1 MKSEIIK
8 QMKNT
13 IILFL
18 VCVSVLSYSQPVN
31 KYITEENV
39 TRIIKTLAADNM
51 MGRSAIRPEHIDKAA
66 AFIES
71 EFKSIGLGQLQGLKS
86 FRQEFTKSRIL
97 PVSQHV
103 TIDGKPIASEN
114 VLIIAEKSELSQSTG
129 LSIRQIAFDSTA
141 SNKDQYFFDKA
152 FALIRDTSSMLVLID
167 DRFQNNFQELKG
179 YFQGRF
185 TNNRKYTKVF
195 VTGATEANQYSI
207 KATQKIESIKMANV
221 VGILPGKS
229 KPDEMVVFSGH
240 YDHIGIEKPIN
251 GDSIANG
258 ADDDASGTTAVI
270 ELARYFKKIKNNE
283 RTLIFVAF
291 TAEEIGGFG
300 SKYFSEQLNPDKV
313 AAMFN
318 IEMIGKPSKWG
329 QNFAFITGYDRSDF
343 GEILQKNLTGTKF
356 EFRADPYPEQN
367 LFYRSDNATLARL
380 GVPAHTIS
388 TDEIDIDKF
397 YHTVDDEFETLNM
410 ENLTATIRAI
420 ALSAKSIVAGKDTPK
435 RIDKATVR

>member
-313 AAMFN
+313 VAMFN

-420 ALSAKSIVAGKDTPK
+420 ALSARSIVAGKDTPK
-435 RIDKATVR
+435 RIDKATVK

>member
-1 MKSEIIK
+1 
-8 QMKNT
+8 MKNT

-152 FALIRDTSSMLVLID
+152 FSLIRDTSSMLVLID

-207 KATQKIESIKMANV
+207 EATQKIESIKMANI

-313 AAMFN
+313 VAMFN

-435 RIDKATVR
+435 RIDKATVK